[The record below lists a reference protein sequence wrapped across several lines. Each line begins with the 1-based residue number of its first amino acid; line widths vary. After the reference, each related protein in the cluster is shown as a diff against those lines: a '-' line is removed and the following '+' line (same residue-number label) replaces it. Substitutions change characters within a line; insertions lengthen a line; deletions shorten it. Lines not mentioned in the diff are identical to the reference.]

1 MTWPPSD
8 EEPGRWAVTAR
19 FSSLGIYI
27 AICVGGG
34 LWLGA
39 WADARCH
46 TEPWFTVAGGILGPI
61 CAFYGVYNEVAR
73 LGKGK

>member
-1 MTWPPSD
+1 
-8 EEPGRWAVTAR
+8 
-19 FSSLGIYI
+19 LGIYI

-39 WADARCH
+39 WADARWH
-46 TEPWFTVAGGILGPI
+46 TEPWFTLAGGILGPV